1 MSQIDPPKTLAT
13 LPAWQTCLDVEQQEA
28 GHYLAYVNAGLLG
41 LVDGV
46 PQRILDLGCSSGAF
60 GAALK
65 EKFPGASVTGIE
77 AGRAAAA
84 EAAKHLDR
92 VICERVEDV
101 DFGAADLAGQ
111 FDVVVAADIL
121 EHLVNPWRALQRL
134 KAALAPNAQILAS
147 IPNVRNITLLADVIL
162 AGRWTYRD
170 RGLLDVTHL
179 RFFTLGEIQQMFVE
193 TGYRCEE
200 YKANLTP
207 ALVPLFHEHRARE
220 HSTLRLGRMLLE
232 NITQRELFELCAEQF
247 LLRCRAL

>member
-1 MSQIDPPKTLAT
+1 MSQIDPPKTRAA

-28 GHYLAYVNAGLLG
+28 GHYLAYVNTGLLS

-46 PQRILDLGCSSGAF
+46 PKRILDLGCSSGAF

-84 EAAKHLDR
+84 EAAKRLDR
-92 VICERVEDV
+92 VICERLEDV
-101 DFGAADLAGQ
+101 DFGAPGLAGQ

-121 EHLVNPWRALQRL
+121 EHLVNPWQALLRV
-134 KAALAPNAQILAS
+134 KGALAPNAQILAS
-147 IPNVRNITLLADVIL
+147 IPNVRNLALLSDLMVG
-162 AGRWTYRD
+162 GRWTYREL
-170 RGLLDVTHL
+170 GLLDVTHL
-179 RFFTLGEIQQMFVE
+179 RFFTLHEILRMLQE

-207 ALVPLFHEHRARE
+207 ALIALFEERRHQEK
-220 HSTLRLGRMLLE
+220 STLRFGRIQLDDVSS
-232 NITQRELFELCAEQF
+232 RELFELCSEQF
-247 LLRCRAL
+247 LLRCRAV